1 MGSPHNLWEPAL
13 WEGTSGIVF
22 VALLP
27 LIRCGAMLFRFGA
40 VRPFTAAAAI
50 ALALVFSA
58 LHIIGMGL
66 LRELA
71 YGLADWTYIFSW
83 SHQILYELMKELFGY
98 LALAFIFWF
107 AERPVPPAPI
117 PVGEAATKLT
127 APPPARPVVWL

>member
-71 YGLADWTYIFSW
+71 YGLAGWTYIFPW
-83 SHQILYELMKELFGY
+83 SHQILYELRKYLFRS
-98 LALAFIFWF
+98 LAFSVLFSF
-107 AERPVPPAPI
+107 
-117 PVGEAATKLT
+117 
-127 APPPARPVVWL
+127 PPPPVHPPP